1 MKKSNFKSSTAN
13 SHEEFTKIISEAKF
27 SHQRSRDGA
36 MEAATKAYMLWLCT
50 QSAHATRSAGDWL
63 EKEIE
68 GANEA
73 ISSHNEKAK
82 TLQERVKAFQEG
94 RLKDDDPLNEKPRD
108 PQHTLDIEK
117 AKAELRG
124 YFLWDKKDWAR
135 GRKMKIEA
143 RDGASSFTRIV
154 KFVFGFDEVQHS
166 DQVARYALV
175 LEWINSQFP
184 EDAPDSSDDV
194 QAALKDAGGF
204 EDVIY
209 LQRQSKAGVAETA
222 DDRKLINDA
231 IREDIKHALA
241 NLAPIGSIPV
251 EARHDQDGFVVVLGR
266 KAGSSINLIGEVQLT
281 EGEMQSA
288 ISSIGAD
295 IDIPNASSSEF
306 VARVLDLGRLVTE
319 GQDTRMSRDGT
330 SEGDKV
336 KVQRVVAYRPGQNS
350 QPEFVISARATDASA
365 IVYAWPKDT
374 AELGIPPKPLMLN
387 NPNRKRME
395 LWVRDQNVRRHI
407 AIQADHEPKRAD
419 GTPAESPMAWISG
432 NAILLSRS
440 SKNATQQFFWSDL
453 SHADFKPLDLDNFQP
468 QFNAA
473 IDDVDLDRLFMDR
486 LKAWGASKS
495 PTKQAMT
502 ATLKFDADKLEILIK
517 DHEPLDIKLAKPVTG
532 RFTLSF
538 RIRDLYDLIQSLLKQ
553 RASQFDLSGDE
564 GGLLSVS
571 WSDALGSY
579 AVYLPTVGADG
590 RLQSRRMSPM
600 RVSAPATMAAE

>member
-1 MKKSNFKSSTAN
+1 
-13 SHEEFTKIISEAKF
+13 
-27 SHQRSRDGA
+27 
-36 MEAATKAYMLWLCT
+36 
-50 QSAHATRSAGDWL
+50 
-63 EKEIE
+63 
-68 GANEA
+68 
-73 ISSHNEKAK
+73 
-82 TLQERVKAFQEG
+82 
-94 RLKDDDPLNEKPRD
+94 
-108 PQHTLDIEK
+108 
-117 AKAELRG
+117 
-124 YFLWDKKDWAR
+124 
-135 GRKMKIEA
+135 
-143 RDGASSFTRIV
+143 
-154 KFVFGFDEVQHS
+154 
-166 DQVARYALV
+166 
-175 LEWINSQFP
+175 
-184 EDAPDSSDDV
+184 
-194 QAALKDAGGF
+194 
-204 EDVIY
+204 
-209 LQRQSKAGVAETA
+209 
-222 DDRKLINDA
+222 
-231 IREDIKHALA
+231 
-241 NLAPIGSIPV
+241 
-251 EARHDQDGFVVVLGR
+251 
-266 KAGSSINLIGEVQLT
+266 
-281 EGEMQSA
+281 
-288 ISSIGAD
+288 
-295 IDIPNASSSEF
+295 
-306 VARVLDLGRLVTE
+306 VTE
-319 GQDTRMSRDGT
+319 GQETRMSRDGT

-336 KVQRVVAYRPGQNS
+336 KVQRVVAYRPGLDS

-365 IVYAWPKDT
+365 IVYAWPKNT
-374 AELGIPPKPLMLN
+374 AELGIPSKPLMLN

-395 LWVRDQNVRRHI
+395 MWVRNQNVRRHI

-419 GTPAESPMAWISG
+419 GSPAESPMAWISG

-517 DHEPLDIKLAKPVTG
+517 DHEALDIKLAKPVTG

-538 RIRDLYDLIQSLLKQ
+538 RIRDLYDLVQSLLKQ

>member
-1 MKKSNFKSSTAN
+1 MKKSNSKSATPN
-13 SHEEFTKIISEAKF
+13 SHEEFTQIISEAKL
-27 SHQRSRDGA
+27 SHQRSKDGA
-36 MEAATKAYMLWLCT
+36 MDAAANAYMLWLCT
-50 QSAHATRSAGDWL
+50 QSAHATKSAGDWL

-68 GANEA
+68 AANEA

-108 PQHTLDIEK
+108 AQHATEIEK

-175 LEWINSQFP
+175 LEWISSQFV

-194 QAALKDAGGF
+194 LAALRDAGGF

-241 NLAPIGSIPV
+241 NLTPIGSIPV

-281 EGEMQSA
+281 ESEMQSA
-288 ISSIGAD
+288 ISCIGAD

-365 IVYAWPKDT
+365 IVYAWPKDAT
-374 AELGIPPKPLMLN
+374 ELGIPPKPLMLN
-387 NPNRKRME
+387 NPNRKRIE

-473 IDDVDLDRLFMDR
+473 IDDVDLDQLFMDR

-538 RIRDLYDLIQSLLKQ
+538 RIRDLYDLVQSLLKQ

-571 WSDALGSY
+571 WTDALGSY

-600 RVSAPATMAAE
+600 RLNGPTSIAAE

>member
-1 MKKSNFKSSTAN
+1 MNKSNSKSATAN
-13 SHEEFTKIISEAKF
+13 SHEEFTKIISEAKL

-36 MEAATKAYMLWLCT
+36 MEAAANAYMLWLCT
-50 QSAHATRSAGDWL
+50 QSAHATKSAGDWL

-68 GANEA
+68 AANEA
-73 ISSHNEKAK
+73 ISSHNEKAR

-108 PQHTLDIEK
+108 AQHTLDIEK
-117 AKAELRG
+117 AKEELRG
-124 YFLWDKKDWAR
+124 YFLWDKKEWAR

-194 QAALKDAGGF
+194 LAALKDAGGF

-251 EARHDQDGFVVVLGR
+251 EARYDQDGFVVVLGR

-281 EGEMQSA
+281 ESEMQSA
-288 ISSIGAD
+288 ISSIGGD

-306 VARVLDLGRLVTE
+306 VARVLELGRLVTE

-419 GTPAESPMAWISG
+419 GSPAESPMAWISG

-502 ATLKFDADKLEILIK
+502 ANLKFDSDKLEILIK

-538 RIRDLYDLIQSLLKQ
+538 RIRDLYDLVQSLLKQ
-553 RASQFDLSGDE
+553 WASQFDLSGDE

-600 RVSAPATMAAE
+600 RLNGPTSIAAE

>member
-1 MKKSNFKSSTAN
+1 MNKSNSKSETAN
-13 SHEEFTKIISEAKF
+13 SHEEFTKIISEAKL

-36 MEAATKAYMLWLCT
+36 MEAAANAYMLWLCT
-50 QSAHATRSAGDWL
+50 QSAHATKSAGDWL

-68 GANEA
+68 AANEV
-73 ISSHNEKAK
+73 ISSHNEKTK

-94 RLKDDDPLNEKPRD
+94 KLKDEDPLNEKPRD
-108 PQHTLDIEK
+108 PQHALEIEK
-117 AKAELRG
+117 GKEELRAC
-124 YFLWDKKDWAR
+124 FSWDKKDWAR

-175 LEWINSQFP
+175 LEWINSQFV

-194 QAALKDAGGF
+194 LAALKDAGGF

-209 LQRQSKAGVAETA
+209 LQRQSKAGLAESS

-241 NLAPIGSIPV
+241 NLTPIGSIPV

-266 KAGSSINLIGEVQLT
+266 KAGTSINLIGEVQLT
-281 EGEMQSA
+281 ESEMQSA

-295 IDIPNASSSEF
+295 IDIPNQSSSEF
-306 VARVLDLGRLVTE
+306 VARVLELGRLVTE
-319 GQDTRMSRDGT
+319 GQETRMSRDGT

-336 KVQRVVAYRPGQNS
+336 KVQRVVAYRPGLDR

-365 IVYAWPKDT
+365 IVYAWPKNT
-374 AELGIPPKPLMLN
+374 AELGIPSKPLMLN

-395 LWVRDQNVRRHI
+395 MWVRDQNVRRHI

-419 GTPAESPMAWISG
+419 GSPAESPMAWISG

-473 IDDVDLDRLFMDR
+473 IDDVDLDWLFMDR

-517 DHEPLDIKLAKPVTG
+517 DHEALDIKLAKPVTG

-538 RIRDLYDLIQSLLKQ
+538 RIRDLYDLVQSLLKQ

>member
-1 MKKSNFKSSTAN
+1 
-13 SHEEFTKIISEAKF
+13 
-27 SHQRSRDGA
+27 
-36 MEAATKAYMLWLCT
+36 MEAAANAYMLWLCT
-50 QSAHATRSAGDWL
+50 QSAHATKSAGDWL

-68 GANEA
+68 AANEA

-94 RLKDDDPLNEKPRD
+94 KLKDDDPLNEKPRD
-108 PQHTLDIEK
+108 AQHATEIEK

-124 YFLWDKKDWAR
+124 YFLWDKKEWAR

-175 LEWINSQFP
+175 LEWISGQFP

-194 QAALKDAGGF
+194 LAALKDAGGF

-209 LQRQSKAGVAETA
+209 LQRQPKAGVAETA

-251 EARHDQDGFVVVLGR
+251 EARYDQDGFVVVLGR

-281 EGEMQSA
+281 ESEMQSA
-288 ISSIGAD
+288 ISSIGGD

-306 VARVLDLGRLVTE
+306 VARVLDLGRLVSE

-330 SEGDKV
+330 QQGDKV
-336 KVQRVVAYRPGQNS
+336 KVQRVVAYRPGLDN

-387 NPNRKRME
+387 TPNRKRME
-395 LWVRDQNVRRHI
+395 MWVRDQNVRRHI
-407 AIQADHEPKRAD
+407 AIQADQEPKRAD
-419 GTPAESPMAWISG
+419 GSPAESPMAWISG

-495 PTKQAMT
+495 PTKQAMI
-502 ATLKFDADKLEILIK
+502 AILKFDADKLEILIK
-517 DHEPLDIKLAKPVTG
+517 DHEPLDIKLAKPGTG
-532 RFTLSF
+532 RFTLTF
-538 RIRDLYDLIQSLLKQ
+538 RIRDLYDLVQSLLKQ

-600 RVSAPATMAAE
+600 RVSSPAIMAAE